1 MMGTMWWSLCD
12 QRNKQLCIFN
22 VFICNF
28 FFTFFFKAPIPP
40 GRDPRA
46 VETRGPVA
54 GQRVPVAGGM
64 QGAPSHAIPSNAPPS
79 ARPVCLKSVSY
90 YVY

>member
-1 MMGTMWWSLCD
+1 MFSYVTL
-12 QRNKQLCIFN
+12 KKKI
-22 VFICNF
+22 
-28 FFTFFFKAPIPP
+28 FFKAPIPP

>member
-1 MMGTMWWSLCD
+1 MGHFVLTKVTSNYVYVYLMFS
-12 QRNKQLCIFN
+12 F
-22 VFICNF
+22 V
-28 FFTFFFKAPIPP
+28 TFFFKAPIPP

-64 QGAPSHAIPSNAPPS
+64 QGAPSHAMPSNPPS
-79 ARPVCLKSVSY
+79 ARPVCLKSIAY